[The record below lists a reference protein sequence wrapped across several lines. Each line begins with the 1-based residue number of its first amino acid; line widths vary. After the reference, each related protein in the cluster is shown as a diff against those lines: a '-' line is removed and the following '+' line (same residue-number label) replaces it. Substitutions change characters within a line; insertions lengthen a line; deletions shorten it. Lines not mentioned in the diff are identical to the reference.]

1 MDNLGI
7 DSENESAYVPPPKDD
22 EREEESIYE
31 KLDEETLSLFEI
43 RRQRL
48 FRIFHELTSDQH
60 HQQQSSTTIRFYRAD
75 LRPSI
80 PEFFDFGEVP
90 LLEGIFAR
98 HPDITHVV
106 HLADVPSTPSWDTM
120 AVPRQKD
127 SVKAGMMEGIL
138 EELKMAAKRN
148 ERPVPHF
155 VYASTSEVYDS
166 LYSKTADTTP
176 NPPPFKEHLPIT
188 TPSTL
193 RGAGK
198 LMDEIMASAFH
209 STHDIPSVGLRL
221 FEVYGPWS
229 TPGTE
234 VFDLVER
241 VAVESDVSNN
251 DGDDDVKYDLDVK
264 DYVFIDDA
272 VDAIMS
278 AMQYRSA
285 EGVPVVFNV
294 GTGRGTTLKELG
306 EAVAKTFPAVR
317 RESGGATHTMAKDE
331 NRQPS
336 TSIASTSRSEALLGF
351 KAQTS
356 LEEGLAHTISWH
368 LDRSLPYDHDPSSV
382 PSLERQSLESS
393 ISSALDS
400 QRPRCSPL
408 DRECLR
414 GSPVFP
420 CASECK
426 RSERCTPSLW
436 DDVVKLSR
444 AVTSGCDAVLYTIL
458 LDDDAEQIPSATLA
472 LVEEGESDA
481 DGAGV
486 DSSSF
491 VGAGLPTDLGKRTA
505 ARCNVA
511 FVSEQSPL
519 VKRLKSE
526 GEEYVEEDV
535 ESGLPNLLRHGF
547 WTVLPVHT
555 PSKKDSSAWLHAFAG
570 QYALE
575 YLPKLSPGMFFGSSV
590 RFAAYA
596 DPTVVLDNLPKLLK
610 TMDGPN
616 PPSGHRTGSTA
627 LLLSTKHP
635 KCDPS
640 VRGSS
645 CQWTRPPKN
654 DSLQAS
660 VYNTIRVALR
670 GQLLGGS
677 LDPTLDTS
685 FVIHALRHE
694 DARLFRCDTYT
705 EVAQWGASG
714 DERAAEFMISL
725 HDMWSKAVMHWN
737 GQEAWWVRNEA
748 KDDDSDSG
756 TYMGILSS
764 SDNQLVTQIVS
775 SEEFGI
781 IHLE

>member
-1 MDNLGI
+1 
-7 DSENESAYVPPPKDD
+7 
-22 EREEESIYE
+22 
-31 KLDEETLSLFEI
+31 
-43 RRQRL
+43 
-48 FRIFHELTSDQH
+48 
-60 HQQQSSTTIRFYRAD
+60 
-75 LRPSI
+75 
-80 PEFFDFGEVP
+80 
-90 LLEGIFAR
+90 
-98 HPDITHVV
+98 
-106 HLADVPSTPSWDTM
+106 M

-138 EELKMAAKRN
+138 EELKMVTTRN
-148 ERPVPHF
+148 NQHAVPHF

-166 LYSKTADTTP
+166 LYTTATTTTKKSSKAP

-193 RGAGK
+193 RGASK
-198 LMDEIMASAFH
+198 LMEEIMVSAFH
-209 STHDIPSVGLRL
+209 STHKIPSVGLRF

-234 VFDLVER
+234 VFDLVEKL
-241 VAVESDVSNN
+241 AVESDVVVNE
-251 DGDDDVKYDLDVK
+251 DKYDLDVK

-278 AMQYRSA
+278 AMQYKSA
-285 EGVPVVFNV
+285 ESVPVVFNV
-294 GTGRGTTLKELG
+294 GTGRGTTLKEMG
-306 EAVAKTFPAVR
+306 DEVAKIFPNVR
-317 RESGGATHTMAKDE
+317 HEGSGGGGTTNTIVNDE

-368 LDRSLPYDHDPSSV
+368 LDRSLPYDRDPSSV
-382 PSLERQSLESS
+382 PSLERQSLETS

-400 QRPRCSPL
+400 QRSKCSPL

-414 GSPVFP
+414 GSPIFP

-436 DDVVKLSR
+436 DDVAKLSR
-444 AVTSGCDAVLYTIL
+444 AVTSGCDAVLYTIM
-458 LDDDAEQIPSATLA
+458 LDEDAEQIPSATLA
-472 LVEEGESDA
+472 LVEGGSDT
-481 DGAGV
+481 DGGVGV
-486 DSSSF
+486 DSSPF

-547 WTVLPVHT
+547 WTVLPVRT
-555 PSKKDSSAWLHAFAG
+555 PPKNDSSAWLHAFAG
-570 QYALE
+570 RYALE

-596 DPTVVLDNLPKLLK
+596 DPTVVLNNLPKLLK

-616 PPSGHRTGSTA
+616 APSGHRTGSTA

-714 DERAAEFMISL
+714 DERSVEFMISL
-725 HDMWSKAVMHWN
+725 HDIWSKAVTHWN
-737 GQEAWWVRNEA
+737 GQEAWWVQNEA
-748 KDDDSDSG
+748 KEGDSDNG

-775 SEEFGI
+775 SERFGI
-781 IHLE
+781 THLE